1 MLLCPDVLPVLSKVM
16 VAQLVTDRAVL
27 TPEFP
32 GPKAAILQAPCQ
44 GMLCRA

>member
-1 MLLCPDVLPVLSKVM
+1 MLVCTDALPALSKVM

-27 TPEFP
+27 TSEFP
-32 GPKAAILQAPCQ
+32 GPKAPILQAPCQ